1 MDFSTPK
8 SLYIL
13 LLSLL
18 FGAILAGCASP
29 SLKVTPMPTDTPAA
43 TFTASQ
49 TPLPSATPEPTR
61 PVCTQTTGTITTT
74 TLTSKLSKF
83 PTELKIYTPPCY
95 IPGGEKKY
103 PVLYM
108 LHGQTYT
115 DSQWIDLGLTSKADA
130 LISSGEVVPMII
142 VLPNEAESMTFAD
155 TSHFGDIMVDVV
167 LPYIDSNYSVCT
179 LRNCRAIGGLS
190 RGGNWAVR
198 IGLSHTDLF
207 TAIGAHSAPLFYGDL
222 QRVDQWV
229 AASSAVPMIYI
240 DFGKSDEDRADM
252 LQFDQKLTD
261 LDVAHQMLQFLG
273 FHDADYWSAHTAN
286 YLDWYSQ
293 SFTSTAN

>member
-8 SLYIL
+8 TLYTL
-13 LLSLL
+13 LLGLL
-18 FGAILAGCASP
+18 LGLILVGCASP
-29 SLKVTPMPTDTPAA
+29 VPKSTPRPTETAA
-43 TFTASQ
+43 PTFTASL

-61 PVCTQTTGTITTT
+61 PACTQTTGTITTV
-74 TLTSKLSKF
+74 TLPSKYSKF

-115 DSQWIDLGLTSKADA
+115 DSQWIDLGLTAKADT
-130 LISSGEVVPMII
+130 LISSGEIVPMII

-155 TSHFGDIMVDVV
+155 TSHFSDIVIDEVI
-167 LPYIDSNYSVCT
+167 PYIDSNYAVCT
-179 LRNCRAIGGLS
+179 LQRCRAIGGLS

-198 IGLSHTDLF
+198 IGLSHADLF
-207 TAIGAHSAPLFYGDL
+207 TAVGAHSAPLFYGDL
-222 QRVDQWV
+222 QRVDNWV
-229 AASSAVPMIYI
+229 EAASAVPMIYI

-252 LQFDQKLTD
+252 LQFDEELTD
-261 LDVAHQMLQFLG
+261 LDIPHQMLQFLG
-273 FHDADYWSAHTAN
+273 FHDAAYWSAHAAD

-293 SFTSTAN
+293 SFLVADN